1 MVGTFIDFER
11 DLLEEEHG
19 FNKKGEQK
27 RTFKPI
33 LFLFLFFFNNLTAP
47 K

>member
-1 MVGTFIDFER
+1 MVGTFIDFEN
-11 DLLEEEHG
+11 DLLEEKHG
-19 FNKKGEQK
+19 FNKKSEQK

-33 LFLFLFFFNNLTAP
+33 LFFFNNLTAP